1 MMKRHAHQVEKQD
14 STYKIGQVVSQDGK
28 IAIGKIGWIVRIVT
42 LAGYVGMV
50 SYFAYVGILTFNLF
64 ILLSILMPLT
74 NFITLFTG
82 WIFYRNPTKSTIEN
96 NELVSVVIPVYNQE
110 SMIRRVIDVIY
121 TSTYKNFEVVVVND
135 GSTDGTKEVLDEM
148 AKTGEY
154 PELKIIHKKNEGKR
168 RAVAAGFYES
178 KGRYV
183 VFIDSDSIIDKNSIE
198 EFVKCFEYDSK
209 IGGAV
214 GHVKVLNAR
223 KNFLTKCQDAWYDF
237 SFNILRTC
245 ESKLDN
251 VTCLAGCLAAYRREA
266 IENFIPYWAAS
277 PKQRFGTDREL
288 TSYLIAPTS
297 VKTSLHN
304 IFGDKSWVHLSQRL
318 MDSMANYDDS
328 EDRALTAH
336 STLKWKSVYVASAI
350 AFTDAPESLRQFTKQ
365 QIRWKKGYLRA
376 NFFVSSYFWRKP
388 PLVAFIFYMHFM
400 STLIT
405 PLANFATFF
414 YVPIVLGNW
423 MWPITVLGITFITG
437 FVEGLDYR
445 YRDRRAK
452 NWIYKPFSII
462 LNQVVISWLIFAAI
476 IDYRRNAWKTR

>member
-135 GSTDGTKEVLDEM
+135 GSTDGTKGVLDEM

-266 IENFIPYWAAS
+266 IENF
-277 PKQRFGTDREL
+277 
-288 TSYLIAPTS
+288 
-297 VKTSLHN
+297 
-304 IFGDKSWVHLSQRL
+304 
-318 MDSMANYDDS
+318 
-328 EDRALTAH
+328 
-336 STLKWKSVYVASAI
+336 
-350 AFTDAPESLRQFTKQ
+350 
-365 QIRWKKGYLRA
+365 
-376 NFFVSSYFWRKP
+376 
-388 PLVAFIFYMHFM
+388 
-400 STLIT
+400 
-405 PLANFATFF
+405 
-414 YVPIVLGNW
+414 
-423 MWPITVLGITFITG
+423 
-437 FVEGLDYR
+437 
-445 YRDRRAK
+445 
-452 NWIYKPFSII
+452 
-462 LNQVVISWLIFAAI
+462 
-476 IDYRRNAWKTR
+476 